1 MMPDSFQIRKV
12 YYCDDEGV
20 QVRFEVVSTNGEL
33 FDSFDSYTKAE
44 RKIVSIFESMARM
57 SVDE

>member
-12 YYCDDEGV
+12 YYCDSEGI
-20 QVRFEVVSTNGEL
+20 QVRFEVVSTDGEL

-44 RKIVSIFESMARM
+44 RKIVSIFENM
-57 SVDE
+57 SAEE